1 MKRFIAALQFLTV
14 CPFVSRVACDER
26 DIGRSTPWF
35 PLVGFLIG
43 AVVMLLDRAMSAW
56 FPPLLS
62 SAIAVVALA
71 GASGGLHADGLAD
84 TADGFLSSRPRERM
98 LEIMRDSH
106 TGAMGVLGMIC
117 VFSLKLTA
125 LASVPTVLRAP
136 ALLLMPF
143 AGRCSMVIQLALLP
157 YARSG
162 GLCSVF
168 IQNRRR
174 SDVISTLFVLAAVSW
189 LAGGAYGLCAAGFSC
204 AVIVIFSLWSRSKIG
219 GFTGDTLGAGC
230 ELVEIIPA
238 MVAAFCWRAMG
249 SL

>member
-1 MKRFIAALQFLTV
+1 MKRLIAALQFLTV

-35 PLVGFLIG
+35 PLVGLLIG
-43 AVVMLLDRAMSAW
+43 AVVMLLDRGMSAL

-62 SAIAVVALA
+62 SVIAVVALIA
-71 GASGGLHADGLAD
+71 ASGGLHADGLAD

-98 LEIMRDSH
+98 LEIMRDSR
-106 TGAMGVLGMIC
+106 TGAMGVLGIVC
-117 VFSLKLTA
+117 IFSLKVAA
-125 LASVPTVLRAP
+125 LASVPASLRWP

-143 AGRCSMVIQLALLP
+143 AGRCSMVIQMHLLP

-168 IQNRRR
+168 VKDARR
-174 SDVISTLFVLAAVSW
+174 SDVILALLILGVVGWLVGGLF
-189 LAGGAYGLCAAGFSC
+189 GLCAAGVSVA
-204 AVIVIFSLWSRSKIG
+204 AVAIFSLWCRSMIG

-230 ELVEIIPA
+230 EWVELIPA
-238 MVAAFCWRAMG
+238 LVAAAWFVK
-249 SL
+249 

>member
-1 MKRFIAALQFLTV
+1 MKRLIAALQFLTV

-35 PLVGFLIG
+35 PLVGLLIG
-43 AVVMLLDRAMSAW
+43 AVVMLLDRGISALL
-56 FPPLLS
+56 PPLLS
-62 SAIAVVALA
+62 SVIAVVALIA
-71 GASGGLHADGLAD
+71 ASGGLHADGLAD

-106 TGAMGVLGMIC
+106 TGAMGVLGIVC
-117 VFSLKLTA
+117 VFSLKVAA
-125 LASVPTVLRAP
+125 LASVPSSLRWP

-143 AGRCSMVIQLALLP
+143 AGRCSMVIQMALLP

-168 IQNRRR
+168 VKDARR
-174 SDVISTLFVLAAVSW
+174 SDVILTLLILGVVSW
-189 LAGGAYGLCAAGFSC
+189 LVGGLFGLCAVGVSVV
-204 AVIVIFSLWSRSKIG
+204 AVAIFSLWCRSKIG

-230 ELVEIIPA
+230 EWVELIPA
-238 MVAAFCWRAMG
+238 LVAAAWFVK
-249 SL
+249 

>member
-1 MKRFIAALQFLTV
+1 MKRLIAALQFLTV

-35 PLVGFLIG
+35 PLVGLMIG
-43 AVVMLLDRAMSAW
+43 AVVLLLDRGMSAL

-62 SAIAVVALA
+62 SVIAVVALLA
-71 GASGGLHADGLAD
+71 ASGGLHVDGLSD

-106 TGAMGVLGMIC
+106 TGAMGVLGIVC
-117 VFSLKLTA
+117 VFSLKAAA
-125 LASVPTVLRAP
+125 LASAPASLRWP

-143 AGRCSMVIQLALLP
+143 AGRCSMVIQMALLP
-157 YARSG
+157 YARTG

-168 IQNRRR
+168 VQNARR
-174 SDVISTLFVLAAVSW
+174 SDVILTLVILGAVGW
-189 LAGGAYGLCAAGFSC
+189 LTGGLFGLYSVGVSVTAIA
-204 AVIVIFSLWSRSKIG
+204 IFSLWCRSKIG

-230 ELVEIIPA
+230 ELVELMPA
-238 MVAAFCWRAMG
+238 LVAATWFVK
-249 SL
+249 